1 MVKPGLVALTLLVL
15 FYQSLTGCAYHFAN
29 SKFQPP
35 PGIRTLYIESIY
47 DTSKASVPHHMI
59 WNALQREFGAD
70 GRVILA
76 GRKSAVAYMQIHLE
90 KATKDQF
97 DKGTIAPDREFSMED
112 DPLPKPSEKPSKI
125 RKLGQAG
132 EFAKKELLALGVRIT
147 VYSRKSRKVI
157 YTKLYGMSQA
167 YDLIDREPNTQFLR
181 ANEAF
186 LKAFGDIS
194 NNLAKQV
201 RNDFL
206 RL

>member
-1 MVKPGLVALTLLVL
+1 MASQRLAAAIVFTLL
-15 FYQSLTGCAYHFAN
+15 YQLLTGCAYHFAN

-47 DTSKASVPHHMI
+47 DTSKASMPHQLI

-70 GRVILA
+70 GRVTLA
-76 GRKSAVAYMQIHLE
+76 GRKSADAYMQVHLE
-90 KATKDQF
+90 RATKDQF
-97 DKGTIAPDREFSMED
+97 EKGTIAPDREFKMD
-112 DPLPKPSEKPSKI
+112 DNQLPKPANV

-132 EFAKKELLALGVRIT
+132 EFAKKELLGLQVRIT
-147 VYSRKSRKVI
+147 VFGRKSRKAI
-157 YTKLYGMSQA
+157 YSKLYGMSQA
-167 YDLIDREPNTQFLR
+167 YNLIDSEPNTQFLR

-186 LKAFGDIS
+186 LKAFGEIS